1 MKTKLLLILFCAISL
16 CSLAQTQP
24 DPPYKRFPTVPPLKL
39 LLTDSATIFTEKDLK
54 KNTPLFVILFSPD
67 CEHCQKETE
76 ELIDKIDS
84 FKNIQIVMATFMP
97 VDKMKTFYNNY
108 KLDRFSNIIVGYDL
122 QHILPTYYRISYT
135 PFLAF
140 YDKKGNLIE
149 GIQGALPLTKVL
161 EYFRQNN

>member
-1 MKTKLLLILFCAISL
+1 MKTKLILLLFCFGSL
-16 CSLAQTQP
+16 SALSQTPP

-39 LLTDSATIFTEKDLK
+39 LLTDSSTIFTDKDLK
-54 KNTPLFVILFSPD
+54 KNTPLFFILFSPD
-67 CEHCQKETE
+67 CEHCKKETE

-97 VDKMKTFYNNY
+97 VGDMKKFYEYY
-108 KLDRFSNIIVGYDL
+108 KLDRFPNITVGHDL
-122 QHILPTYYRISYT
+122 LRALSGFYRISYT

-140 YDKKGNLIE
+140 YDKKGDLIE

-161 EYFRQNN
+161 EYFKE